1 MSNRRNR
8 RSLSAPLI
16 ALTLERGAT
25 RPLQRQLYDQIR
37 EAILAGRLAPGARL
51 PSSRALAGELAC
63 ARNSVLGAYDQL
75 FSEGYLEG
83 RSGSGTYVSS
93 VLPESLLGI
102 APVEAGPAPAGGD
115 AGGGQRLSQRGQA
128 ILDLKSSGRLGQ
140 GAFRPG
146 FPDAKAFPF
155 GVWARLLAR
164 DWRQPSRE
172 LLLHGE
178 PAGLPRLREAVAAY
192 LRGARGLDCEA
203 DQVIITSGAQ
213 QCLDLA
219 VRALLDPG
227 DAVWVEEPGYR
238 PLQGPLLASGARPVH
253 LPVDAEGLSLS
264 AGLAQAPGARMAVV
278 TPSHHYPLGVVMSL
292 PRRLPL
298 LEWARDR
305 DAWIIEDDYDSE
317 YRYAGRPLAPLQGL
331 DGAGRVIYVGSFS
344 KVLFP
349 SIRIAYLVAPRGLAP
364 ALVQVRAALD
374 DHPSAVV
381 QPALAAF
388 MEEGHFA
395 AHLRRMRRLYASRQ
409 QALLAAAGRHL
420 EGLLTLQP
428 DDAGLHLIAGLTPDL
443 AARMDDRTASRRA
456 REAGIV
462 APALSDFY
470 WGKPDRQGLMLG
482 YAGVPEDE
490 IERAVKR
497 LARALD

>member
-1 MSNRRNR
+1 M
-8 RSLSAPLI
+8 SLS
-16 ALTLERGAT
+16 R
-25 RPLQRQLYDQIR
+25 
-37 EAILAGRLAPGARL
+37 RLA
-51 PSSRALAGELAC
+51 
-63 ARNSVLGAYDQL
+63 
-75 FSEGYLEG
+75 
-83 RSGSGTYVSS
+83 
-93 VLPESLLGI
+93 
-102 APVEAGPAPAGGD
+102 
-115 AGGGQRLSQRGQA
+115 
-128 ILDLKSSGRLGQ
+128 
-140 GAFRPG
+140 
-146 FPDAKAFPF
+146 
-155 GVWARLLAR
+155 
-164 DWRQPSRE
+164 
-172 LLLHGE
+172 
-178 PAGLPRLREAVAAY
+178 
-192 LRGARGLDCEA
+192 
-203 DQVIITSGAQ
+203 
-213 QCLDLA
+213 
-219 VRALLDPG
+219 
-227 DAVWVEEPGYR
+227 
-238 PLQGPLLASGARPVH
+238 
-253 LPVDAEGLSLS
+253 
-264 AGLAQAPGARMAVV
+264 
-278 TPSHHYPLGVVMSL
+278 
-292 PRRLPL
+292 L

-456 REAGIV
+456 REASIV

-470 WGKPDRQGLMLG
+470 QGKPDRQGLMLG

-497 LARALD
+497 LAGALD